1 MSSRTDARPP
11 GPSGAERVRSVL
23 TAARSLTVTTDG
35 YRCDLVGAHA
45 LDDRGRLTL
54 RLPGDCHLAAAVACA
69 PRGDLAAML
78 QFTDVAPT
86 AVRDRVRARVT
97 LSGWLTDAGADDAVG
112 GGAVGVRGTRGLG
125 GTRGSRGLGGG
136 RARGAGGAGDAA
148 GDAGDAAG
156 DAGDHVD
163 LRLDAVRA
171 TLDTGAGPE
180 GVGLDELVLAGAD
193 PLAGHEAAL
202 LIHLTDDHPDAVAR
216 LARLVE
222 PRHLHGVRR
231 VVPVALDRYGITLR
245 LERARAHDDVRLPF
259 AVPLRDAAEFGDR
272 VQTLLAAARACPRR
286 RSLHTGP

>member
-97 LSGWLTDAGADDAVG
+97 LSGWLTDAGADDAVS
-112 GGAVGVRGTRGLG
+112 GGAVGVRGTK
-125 GTRGSRGLGGG
+125 GTRARGIGGD
-136 RARGAGGAGDAA
+136 RARGAGGAGDA
-148 GDAGDAAG
+148 G
-156 DAGDHVD
+156 DAGDHVG
-163 LRLDAVRA
+163 LRLDTVRA

-202 LIHLTDDHPDAVAR
+202 LIHLTDGHPDAVAR

-272 VQTLLAAARACPRR
+272 VQALLAAARACPRR
-286 RSLHTGP
+286 RSLHTRP

>member
-1 MSSRTDARPP
+1 MSSRADARPP
-11 GPSGAERVRSVL
+11 GPSRAERVRSVL
-23 TAARSLTVTTDG
+23 CAARSLTVTTDG
-35 YRCDLVGAHA
+35 YRCDLAGAHS
-45 LDDRGRLTL
+45 LDERGRLTL
-54 RLPGDCHLAAAVACA
+54 RLPADCHLAAAVACA

-86 AVRDRVRARVT
+86 SVRDRVRARVT
-97 LSGWLTDAGADDAVG
+97 LSGWLTED
-112 GGAVGVRGTRGLG
+112 
-125 GTRGSRGLGGG
+125 GS
-136 RARGAGGAGDAA
+136 AEPEAAGAGD
-148 GDAGDAAG
+148 GDGTVEGVA
-156 DAGDHVD
+156 

-171 TLDTGAGPE
+171 TLDTGEGAE

-231 VVPVALDRYGITLR
+231 VVPVGLDRYGITLR
-245 LERARAHDDVRLPF
+245 LEHARAHDDVRLPF

-272 VQTLLAAARACPRR
+272 IQALLAAAHACPRR
-286 RSLHTGP
+286 RRSMRTRP

>member
-1 MSSRTDARPP
+1 MSSRTDARPS

-23 TAARSLTVTTDG
+23 TAAPSLTVTTDG

-45 LDDRGRLTL
+45 LDGRGRLTL

-112 GGAVGVRGTRGLG
+112 GGGAVGVPGTRGM
-125 GTRGSRGLGGG
+125 RGARGG
-136 RARGAGGAGDAA
+136 RVAQGAGGVG
-148 GDAGDAAG
+148 GAAG
-156 DAGDHVD
+156 DAGDHVE

-202 LIHLTDDHPDAVAR
+202 LMHLTDHHPDAVAR

-286 RSLHTGP
+286 RSLHTRP